1 MHSRGHRFGPAGPW
15 VWSAAVERGEIHA
28 VGRRSTGG
36 AHPRARSQDIA
47 LHRDVGA
54 TSQESPHAQS
64 DRRDSR
70 YRAPR
75 NTRRGDPGMTKPR
88 DYESIPGTYVYD
100 AERGR
105 IGYAL
110 NMFCMSLN
118 KAENRQRFK
127 ENAAPY
133 LDRFALTSEQR
144 RTVLERDWLG
154 MLRVGGNIYYTIKI
168 AFCDGLTFQDVAGMM
183 SGVPKET
190 YAQMMLAGGRSPEGN
205 RFKDEIPPETDHG

>member
-1 MHSRGHRFGPAGPW
+1 
-15 VWSAAVERGEIHA
+15 
-28 VGRRSTGG
+28 
-36 AHPRARSQDIA
+36 
-47 LHRDVGA
+47 
-54 TSQESPHAQS
+54 
-64 DRRDSR
+64 
-70 YRAPR
+70 
-75 NTRRGDPGMTKPR
+75 MTQTR

-105 IGYAL
+105 VGYPL

-118 KAENRQRFK
+118 KAENRRSFK
-127 ENAAPY
+127 ENQASY
-133 LDRFALTSEQR
+133 LDRFALSAEQR

-154 MLRVGGNIYYTIKI
+154 MLKVGGNIYYTIKI

-205 RFKDEIPPETDHG
+205 RYKTSTDVASGARELDRG

>member
-1 MHSRGHRFGPAGPW
+1 M
-15 VWSAAVERGEIHA
+15 
-28 VGRRSTGG
+28 
-36 AHPRARSQDIA
+36 
-47 LHRDVGA
+47 
-54 TSQESPHAQS
+54 
-64 DRRDSR
+64 
-70 YRAPR
+70 
-75 NTRRGDPGMTKPR
+75 TRPR
-88 DYESIPGTYVYD
+88 DYDSIPGTYVYD

-118 KAENRQRFK
+118 KAENRERFK
-127 ENAAPY
+127 ENEPVY
-133 LDRFALTSEQR
+133 LDRFALDAEQR

-183 SGVPKET
+183 SGVSKEA

-205 RFKDEIPPETDHG
+205 RYKEQTPAETKRG